1 MPKKIDILISEDLDF
16 SEKSLRKLSGR
27 LKQDRIKTLIYI
39 KKGEY
44 SYQSDIAKK
53 LGRGEKT
60 IRTWIQDYSK
70 NGLSLLLEVKSGGNN
85 TRTISDQMISAI
97 EKKLKDPET
106 NITSYIELK
115 HVLEEE
121 LGEEILYDALY
132 SHCRRQYKSKL
143 KVARKSH
150 HKKDQNAEAFFKKS

>member
-16 SEKSLRKLSGR
+16 LEKNLRKLSGR

-60 IRTWIQDYSK
+60 IRTWIQV
-70 NGLSLLLEVKSGGNN
+70 LLIQVS
-85 TRTISDQMISAI
+85 
-97 EKKLKDPET
+97 
-106 NITSYIELK
+106 
-115 HVLEEE
+115 
-121 LGEEILYDALY
+121 
-132 SHCRRQYKSKL
+132 
-143 KVARKSH
+143 
-150 HKKDQNAEAFFKKS
+150 